1 MNQHPVFAQV
11 RQRAPK
17 VHCLTNPVTMQDVA
31 NVLLAAGGSAV
42 MAQDAAEV
50 EEITTL
56 CDATLLNTGVPSAE
70 KFHACALAGVRANEL
85 GHPVVLDPVGAGA
98 SAFRRSQ
105 LDALLEQVR
114 PTVIRCNQEEAAA
127 LLGVRQKRDLR
138 LGIHGPYAQESIPHY
153 LRLFKQM
160 HPEANLT
167 LKDGSR
173 DAMLQGLADEELDVV
188 IVPDFGLHLDE
199 GYEELELSSEQVRF
213 MTGPHS
219 ALAGRQFVSSEELT
233 GQTIFRVED
242 QSDDAKSQP
251 LPEYYTRLGLAN
263 NPVQRVNT
271 LLEATILVQA
281 GLGIA
286 PLPGGME
293 QKLARDV
300 SVFSIEGDSFRIR
313 TLALRKMPPVSVAAD
328 HFFQVIREDLE
339 ARENEA

>member
-1 MNQHPVFAQV
+1 MSSFRRIEYFLSVAKHLNFTKAARECFVAQ
-11 RQRAPK
+11 
-17 VHCLTNPVTMQDVA
+17 
-31 NVLLAAGGSAV
+31 AAISQQIKQFEEELGFKLFERGGGSV
-42 MAQDAAEV
+42 KL
-50 EEITTL
+50 T
-56 CDATLLNTGVPSAE
+56 P
-70 KFHACALAGVRANEL
+70 
-85 GHPVVLDPVGAGA
+85 AGA
-98 SAFRRSQ
+98 FFARQCQSILSQYTGAVKQARSIV
-105 LDALLEQVR
+105 DGE
-114 PTVIRCNQEEAAA
+114 
-127 LLGVRQKRDLR
+127 KRDLR

>member
-1 MNQHPVFAQV
+1 MH
-11 RQRAPK
+11 
-17 VHCLTNPVTMQDVA
+17 
-31 NVLLAAGGSAV
+31 
-42 MAQDAAEV
+42 
-50 EEITTL
+50 
-56 CDATLLNTGVPSAE
+56 
-70 KFHACALAGVRANEL
+70 L
-85 GHPVVLDPVGAGA
+85 G
-98 SAFRRSQ
+98 
-105 LDALLEQVR
+105 
-114 PTVIRCNQEEAAA
+114 
-127 LLGVRQKRDLR
+127 
-138 LGIHGPYAQESIPHY
+138 
-153 LRLFKQM
+153 
-160 HPEANLT
+160 
-167 LKDGSR
+167 
-173 DAMLQGLADEELDVV
+173 
-188 IVPDFGLHLDE
+188 E

>member
-1 MNQHPVFAQV
+1 
-11 RQRAPK
+11 
-17 VHCLTNPVTMQDVA
+17 
-31 NVLLAAGGSAV
+31 
-42 MAQDAAEV
+42 
-50 EEITTL
+50 
-56 CDATLLNTGVPSAE
+56 
-70 KFHACALAGVRANEL
+70 
-85 GHPVVLDPVGAGA
+85 
-98 SAFRRSQ
+98 
-105 LDALLEQVR
+105 
-114 PTVIRCNQEEAAA
+114 
-127 LLGVRQKRDLR
+127 
-138 LGIHGPYAQESIPHY
+138 
-153 LRLFKQM
+153 
-160 HPEANLT
+160 
-167 LKDGSR
+167 
-173 DAMLQGLADEELDVV
+173 MLQGLADEELDVV

>member
-1 MNQHPVFAQV
+1 MSSFRRIEYFLSVAKHLNFTKAARECFVAQ
-11 RQRAPK
+11 
-17 VHCLTNPVTMQDVA
+17 
-31 NVLLAAGGSAV
+31 AAISQQIKQFEEELGFKLFERGGGSVKLTPPGAFFSR
-42 MAQDAAEV
+42 QSQS
-50 EEITTL
+50 ILSQYT
-56 CDATLLNTGVPSAE
+56 
-70 KFHACALAGVRANEL
+70 
-85 GHPVVLDPVGAGA
+85 GAGKQA
-98 SAFRRSQ
+98 RSIA
-105 LDALLEQVR
+105 DGE
-114 PTVIRCNQEEAAA
+114 
-127 LLGVRQKRDLR
+127 KRDLR